1 MRNFFEDRWPGLVVV
16 GAIGLAWVMMAVLG
30 M

>member
-16 GAIGLAWVMMAVLG
+16 SAIGVAWVMMAVFEL
-30 M
+30 